1 MAAYYALVFNIVLY
15 TAVAYL
21 EHRGADMLVYQLK
34 GRLRQRS
41 DTQVRVT
48 LILRKGK
55 HGKSTTVNI

>member
-41 DTQVRVT
+41 DNAGQGDPYPEERQA
-48 LILRKGK
+48 R
-55 HGKSTTVNI
+55 